1 MRENEQPLGG
11 ASAWDG
17 YVACV
22 TSNILGQCREEGG
35 TSKEIVLPEK
45 PEFYNQEE
53 TLRHYN
59 GPIVRPQTDA
69 DSIFIEVTVGC
80 THNQCSFC
88 NFYEGYPFSVASMQQ
103 IEEDLIEAS
112 RRYPAA
118 KNLGQ
123 RRQSIC
129 ARHRKTGH
137 NRQADQNIFSGKP
150 HIAYARVTDLTR
162 KSVEEMRLLRTWIRR
177 FGCRL

>member
-1 MRENEQPLGG
+1 M
-11 ASAWDG
+11 
-17 YVACV
+17 
-22 TSNILGQCREEGG
+22 
-35 TSKEIVLPEK
+35 
-45 PEFYNQEE
+45 
-53 TLRHYN
+53 HYN

-118 KNLGQ
+118 KKSGPTEAIHMRSAQ
-123 RRQSIC
+123 KDWPQS
-129 ARHRKTGH
+129 AG
-137 NRQADQNIFSGKP
+137 
-150 HIAYARVTDLTR
+150 
-162 KSVEEMRLLRTWIRR
+162 
-177 FGCRL
+177 